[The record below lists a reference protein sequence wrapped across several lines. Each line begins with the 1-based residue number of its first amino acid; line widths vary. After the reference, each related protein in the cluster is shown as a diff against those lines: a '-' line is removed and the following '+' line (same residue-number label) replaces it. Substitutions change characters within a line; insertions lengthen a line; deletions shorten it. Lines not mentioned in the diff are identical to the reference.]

1 MARPAKK
8 KSAKAS
14 HERYR
19 APRLTLG
26 KGVVLEY
33 EEPVS
38 LMGAVKVGRSMRIGA
53 YTYVVGPCRIGSV
66 PSIGRYCSI
75 GPGFNGGPSD
85 HPIDWMSTSPF
96 QYSKRKFEFSDW
108 HQDFSFT
115 PRTRDNDRTRRLEPV
130 TIGNDVWIGAGVTIL
145 NGVSIGDGA
154 VIAAGSVVTRPVPP
168 YAVVGGIPAKV
179 LRMRFPQP
187 VIDRM
192 LETRWWRF
200 DARTLSGLPFDRPM
214 EALEQLEERISA
226 GTAVEAPPAFRA
238 MAP

>member
-1 MARPAKK
+1 MAPTTKKKPAK
-8 KSAKAS
+8 AA
-14 HERYR
+14 HEGYR

-38 LMGAVKVGRSMRIGA
+38 LMGSIKVGRSMRIGA

-75 GPGFNGGPSD
+75 GPGLNGGPSD

-96 QYSKRKFEFSDW
+96 QYSKRKFAFSDW
-108 HQDFSFT
+108 HRDFSFI
-115 PRTRDNDRTRRLEPV
+115 PRTADNDRTKRLEPV

-145 NGVSIGDGA
+145 NGANIGDGA
-154 VIAAGSVVTRPVPP
+154 VIAAGSVVTKPVPP

-179 LRMRFPQP
+179 LRMRFPQQ

-192 LETRWWRF
+192 LEARWWRF
-200 DARTLSGLPFDRPM
+200 DARALSGLPFDRPM
-214 EALEQLEERISA
+214 DALKLLEERIA
-226 GTAVEAPPAFRA
+226 TGAIAEAPPAFRV
-238 MAP
+238 MRP

>member
-1 MARPAKK
+1 MARTRKKPSTAVPAGYK
-8 KSAKAS
+8 
-14 HERYR
+14 

-26 KGVVLEY
+26 KGVVVEY

-38 LMGAVKVGRSMRIGA
+38 LMGAMKVGRSMRIGA

-85 HPIDWMSTSPF
+85 HPIDWLSTSPF
-96 QYSKRKFEFSDW
+96 QYSKRKFAFSNW
-108 HQDFSFT
+108 HDGFAFT
-115 PRTRDNDRTRRLEPV
+115 PRTAGNDRTRRLEPV

-145 NGVSIGDGA
+145 NGASIGDGA
-154 VIAAGSVVTRPVPP
+154 VIAAGSVVTKPVPP

-187 VIDRM
+187 VIDRL
-192 LETRWWRF
+192 LETKWWRF
-200 DARTLSGLPFDRPM
+200 DARALSGLPFDKPVD
-214 EALEQLEERISA
+214 ALDVLEGRIAADEVVVS
-226 GTAVEAPPAFRA
+226 PPAFRV
-238 MAP
+238 MKP